1 MKPVFF
7 ILLICA
13 LPLFGKV
20 KLEEIPRLDTT
31 TALKILGACH
41 RESLVQKVNVAIV
54 IVGMDGRILASSKS
68 EKMDP

>member
-31 TALKILGACH
+31 TALKILAACH
-41 RESLVQKVNVAIV
+41 SESLAQKVNVAIV
-54 IVGMDGRILASSKS
+54 IVGIEEYSLLFK
-68 EKMDP
+68 K

>member
-1 MKPVFF
+1 MRSVFLT
-7 ILLICA
+7 LLFCG
-13 LPLFGKV
+13 LTLHGKV

-54 IVGMDGRILASSKS
+54 IVGMDGRILASS
-68 EKMDP
+68 